1 MQKWYGC
8 EQIDARSG
16 VFYKNSTDVIEFKLN
31 YLMLTFYHL
40 K

>member
-1 MQKWYGC
+1 MDVNKLTL
-8 EQIDARSG
+8 EA
-16 VFYKNSTDVIEFKLN
+16 VFFYKNSTDVIEFKLN